1 MLDAIIKNKELEVA
15 NLKATTDYNIDQF
28 VNNKNNGNIFLS
40 RLKGVSNNGHN
51 AIIAEIKRQSPS
63 KGVLDPK
70 LNKLRPGH
78 VIGHSGYST
87 FVCLPA

>member
-40 RLKGVSNNGHN
+40 RLK
-51 AIIAEIKRQSPS
+51 EFQTT
-63 KGVLDPK
+63 
-70 LNKLRPGH
+70 
-78 VIGHSGYST
+78 VIMR
-87 FVCLPA
+87 L